1 MGPVSTEELRLGVG
15 GPLHRLER
23 AARVERVERLIP
35 LVIAVTWLPLC
46 LLALVEWA
54 RRGTADSMIRDW
66 SVHARLLVALP
77 VIVAAERLFA
87 QIARVCTARIFDE
100 GIVAPAEAPGVRAML
115 RSVERWRDAA
125 WPETVLLVVALAAG
139 IAALVGW
146 IPGGGVLSRGGV
158 YRYDSV
164 RVWYGMAS
172 LPIFQ
177 FLLWRSLFRFALWL
191 RVLVGLARTPLALV
205 ATHADRRGGIAFLR
219 MPSVV
224 YGALLLLATSA
235 VLCAGLATQMA
246 ARGTPIAT
254 FRSPF
259 LIFVVLGVFVVLA
272 PLFMFTPQLWKM
284 RVVGLR
290 RYGGLV
296 TDYSRRFQVRWIER
310 SDRGALLGTPDIQS
324 LSDLTSAYQHSV
336 AVVGTTLFGK
346 RDVVVTAA
354 AALLPAVPLLLM
366 QGPAHEVVKR
376 VAGLLLGAMP

>member
-1 MGPVSTEELRLGVG
+1 MPELRLAVG
-15 GPLHRLER
+15 GPFHRLER
-23 AARVERVERLIP
+23 AVHAEQPGRLIA
-35 LVIAVTWLPLC
+35 LTLAAAWLPLVVF
-46 LLALVEWA
+46 ALMHWA
-54 RRGTADSMIRDW
+54 TTGVTESLIRDA

-77 VIVAAERLFA
+77 AIIWAERLLD
-87 QIARVCTARIFDE
+87 QIARVCIARIFDE
-100 GIVAPAEAPGVRAML
+100 ELVPAAAAPRVRAMVAA
-115 RSVERWRDAA
+115 VERWCDAA
-125 WPETVLLVVALAAG
+125 WPESLLLGAALAAG
-139 IAALVGW
+139 LAALVGW
-146 IPGGGVLSRGGV
+146 IPGGGVLSGPGT
-158 YRYDSV
+158 YRYDAV
-164 RVWYGMAS
+164 RLWYGLAS

-235 VLCAGLATQMA
+235 VMCAGWATQMA
-246 ARGTPIAT
+246 ARGTPVAT

-259 LIFVVLGVFVVLA
+259 LVFVLLGVVVVLA
-272 PLFMFTPQLWKM
+272 PLLMFTPQLWKM

-296 TDYSRRFQVRWIER
+296 TDYSRRFQARWIES
-310 SDRGALLGTPDIQS
+310 SDRGALLGTSDIQS

-336 AVVGTTLFGK
+336 AAVGTTLFGK
-346 RDVVVTAA
+346 RDVIATAA
-354 AALLPAVPLLLM
+354 AALIPAVPLLLM